1 MANARKFLDSM
12 KINWNNIKPDIR
24 INKTTTNSP
33 ISVKKKYDV
42 LSNSSIETLGTKRNS
57 FNRRNTIRIPPPFL
71 GQDDEEPGDI
81 PFVEFVMH

>member
-33 ISVKKKYDV
+33 VSVKKKYDV

-57 FNRRNTIRIPPPFL
+57 FNRRNTIRIPPFL